1 MLCIWRA
8 VQLSDGRWKDEMC
21 AKEGNHGMFF
31 FFFKLFFILV
41 EKDGITLG
49 GMLLDG

>member
-1 MLCIWRA
+1 MA
-8 VQLSDGRWKDEMC
+8 DGKMKC
-21 AKEGNHGMFF
+21 VPKKEIMVCFF
-31 FFFKLFFILV
+31 FVFFKLFFILV